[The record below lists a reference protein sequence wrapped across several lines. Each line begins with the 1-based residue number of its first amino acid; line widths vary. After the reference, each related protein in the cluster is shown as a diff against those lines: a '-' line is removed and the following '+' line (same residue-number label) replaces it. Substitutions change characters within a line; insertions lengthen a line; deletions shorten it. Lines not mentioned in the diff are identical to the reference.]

1 MRRILATV
9 GLVALISTGVNAS
22 RGQDEPRTDLT
33 RSDEGSATDRPDRV
47 ATRTGRADRR
57 GSAAPPTPWP
67 SQLLISGD
75 LREFAEL
82 AWNHSAT
89 FRDQCRQLGAARAV
103 VIVRSSQE
111 TFRAKARIGLS
122 ADGVTVAHVS
132 VRRSPLAVEL
142 IAHEL
147 EHVLERTE
155 GINYLLQTT
164 RPHSGVSRSASGFE
178 TRRADDAGRRVA
190 EEVRA
195 ATRAHAGSEQ

>member
-22 RGQDEPRTDLT
+22 RDEAKTPR
-33 RSDEGSATDRPDRV
+33 GRV
-47 ATRTGRADRR
+47 VEAGPP
-57 GSAAPPTPWP
+57 SPPTPWP

-164 RPHSGVSRSASGFE
+164 RPHSGVSRSAAGFE

-195 ATRAHAGSEQ
+195 ATRAHAGSQ

>member
-22 RGQDEPRTDLT
+22 RGRDLT
-33 RSDEGSATDRPDRV
+33 RSDNGSAPDKPDKSGDETEPLRGRV
-47 ATRTGRADRR
+47 VEAG
-57 GSAAPPTPWP
+57 PPPSPTTPWP
-67 SQLLISGD
+67 SQLLIPGD

-111 TFRAKARIGLS
+111 TWRAQALIGLS
-122 ADGVTVAHVS
+122 ADGVTVAHVR
-132 VRRSPLAVEL
+132 VRRSPRAVEL

-164 RPHSGVSRSASGFE
+164 RPRSGVSLSGSSFE
-178 TRRADDAGRRVA
+178 TRRALDAGRRVA

-195 ATRAHAGSEQ
+195 ATRAK